1 MSALSNHVPDP
12 RLITAYAERW
22 DGPLHRIN
30 PWTKVAVLPI
40 VVLAVTIVDDPMIV
54 AGIYATILGL
64 YAASGLPVRR
74 LLYWYTL
81 PVMFVV
87 TIVGPLAFGEPG
99 VPIDGLVLETPIGS
113 LSLTW
118 AGLLVFLGLL
128 FRSLS
133 VVTYSLTIAM
143 TTEYNDV
150 AHVLGRVL
158 PRPVDQ
164 IALLTYRFTFV
175 MLETLEDLVSGV
187 DARGGSL
194 VSDFWDNRQLYARVF
209 GMTFLTAIERSE
221 RLTDSMEVRGYDG
234 DLTLYSHVER
244 PPARDLLVVGGLAV
258 SVIAYGVLA

>member
-1 MSALSNHVPDP
+1 MSVLTNHVPDP
-12 RLITAYAERW
+12 RLITAFAERW
-22 DGPLHRIN
+22 DGPLHQVN

-40 VVLAVTIVDDPMIV
+40 VVLAVTIVDNIAII
-54 AGIYATILGL
+54 AGIYAAILGL
-64 YAASGLPVRR
+64 YAVSGLPVSR

-99 VPIDGLVLETPIGS
+99 TPIGGLVLES

-118 AGLLVFLGLL
+118 AGLSVFLGLL

-143 TTEYNDV
+143 TTKYNDV

-187 DARGGSL
+187 NSRGGSL
-194 VSDFWDNRQLYARVF
+194 VSDFWANRQLYARVF

-221 RLTDSMEVRGYDG
+221 RLTDSMEARGYDG

-244 PPARDLLVVGGLAV
+244 PPARDLLVVGGLAL
-258 SVIAYGVLA
+258 SVIAYGVIG